1 MINRFGGLVGD
12 EVKQK
17 KNICTGIVAPLTPSL
32 MKLSLIKNKQTKP
45 TTARTSKLSGIKMEK
60 WENIICIN

>member
-1 MINRFGGLVGD
+1 MRLN
-12 EVKQK
+12 K
-17 KNICTGIVAPLTPSL
+17 KSICTGHSGTSDPITYETES
-32 MKLSLIKNKQTKP
+32 NQKQTKP